1 MGESDGEKLS
11 EHLTKLRDGL
21 ESQTK
26 RTNALENTLAKVEDM
41 IGQVEQKLNDQ
52 ISSLSLNQ
60 QVQQEKMNETILKLD
75 NKVQGL
81 NQYISTQISELTTE
95 IRSLFAVAPTRT
107 SSPSPSTTPPV
118 DNFTSPHPSLNL
130 PSHDA
135 ILPSS
140 LRQTIIIQPPTAAPS
155 FSGSVYDKPRPF
167 LLQLH
172 QYTTSS
178 YGWNKE
184 TLFQNI
190 GQFLK
195 GTALEWY
202 TQISTSSSPPTH
214 WDMFQTLFLQ
224 QFSSPLRLAQIE
236 QEWKQCTQK
245 SNESINEFLVRLR
258 SLWSEHKPQ
267 EKERDLVRHLFAK
280 IRPELV
286 PLIGVLNNPT
296 LENFLERARQAEV
309 DGTLEGYP
317 IRFTIDTGSN
327 LTVLSEETFH
337 QLSYESIPLTAIDS
351 PPLIIRC
358 ANGQPLRTNG
368 LYHLNISFQNKSFT
382 HPVYVLPHLQHSCI
396 VGLDFLRKHNMYVGG
411 QHDQILFLSESE
423 VTQSPTYHSPPP
435 DQKKNTDPIPLN
447 SSSYS
452 LQAIDAHDLPPYH
465 SMIIA
470 VQPTK
475 SFFEY
480 SEHQTYFVSSIKE
493 SPLVANGLI
502 SPNKKLFIEVSNF
515 SPHPIN
521 IQSKQKL
528 AVMELISEH
537 QLNILSKAKPMPQKT
552 QEQNVCLPDL
562 SQSDLNENEKAKLI
576 SLMSKYPNVFTEYPG
591 RTHLTKHVIELQPGT
606 KPCNTQPYRLAPS
619 KKAIVDQQLEEM
631 LQTKQITP
639 SRSPWA
645 SPIVLAPKKD
655 GSLRFCV
662 DYRKLNVNTVRT
674 AYPMPRV
681 DDTLDSLNEAKYIST
696 LDLRSGYWQVEI
708 DPNSRSKTAFITHRG
723 LYEFLVMPFGLS
735 NAPATFQRLMD
746 VVLAGIKWQ
755 SCLVYIDDIVVFSP
769 TFEQHLQDLSA
780 VFDRLSAAG
789 LTLKASKCD
798 FCRKELKYLGHI
810 ITPNG
815 IKPDP
820 GLVDSVKCFPQP
832 QKVKDIQAFLGLTG
846 YYRKFIKSYA
856 KIAEPLL
863 SQVRSHQKSKR
874 STTSIQWSPECTK
887 AFETLKNALT
897 EAPVLRAPNF
907 NEPFII
913 ELDACDYGLGAIL
926 TQEYDDRKFVIAYAS
941 RTQTAAERNYFPTE
955 KEALAIFWATKH
967 FRPYLE
973 GSTIYIRSD
982 CRALQWLI
990 DTKDLSGRL
999 ARWAISLS
1007 AFNIVDIKYKPGK
1020 TNTNSD
1026 TLSRYPLPNLASLAT
1041 SNQPPTVNLW
1051 ENCTLLENIKTE
1063 QFKDPPQYAQ
1073 ENPQSWDKHLSK
1085 LALSIRTSVNET
1097 TGDTPAFLNFGRD
1110 PKLPIDLLLSTPT
1123 QNKPLMPT
1131 SLSNETEQYKKH
1143 LRQQLSTAHLIAN
1156 EHNEVRKIQQKERY
1170 DQHTAKRSFE
1180 EGQLVWVAIPS
1191 VLKHGK
1197 LDPRYQGPCRIMK
1210 VLSPSSFIVHR
1221 LSDGV
1226 NLGVTNIDR
1235 LKPFYEPKI
1244 PHSNF
1249 QENNVNLSSNI
1260 TPQPLMN
1267 VVIPIHSSSL
1277 SNRRPIRTRKQ
1288 PDRLNL

>member
-708 DPNSRSKTAFITHRG
+708 DPNSRR
-723 LYEFLVMPFGLS
+723 
-735 NAPATFQRLMD
+735 
-746 VVLAGIKWQ
+746 
-755 SCLVYIDDIVVFSP
+755 
-769 TFEQHLQDLSA
+769 
-780 VFDRLSAAG
+780 
-789 LTLKASKCD
+789 
-798 FCRKELKYLGHI
+798 HI